1 MVMTARQRREERVR
15 ATWKNSGVD
24 DGRLTVKKTRSEMRR
39 RSQVEG
45 SNLVDGDLMTDY
57 KTRGLDFGRDAMKR
71 RGKR

>member
-1 MVMTARQRREERVR
+1 M
-15 ATWKNSGVD
+15 
-24 DGRLTVKKTRSEMRR
+24 RSEMRR